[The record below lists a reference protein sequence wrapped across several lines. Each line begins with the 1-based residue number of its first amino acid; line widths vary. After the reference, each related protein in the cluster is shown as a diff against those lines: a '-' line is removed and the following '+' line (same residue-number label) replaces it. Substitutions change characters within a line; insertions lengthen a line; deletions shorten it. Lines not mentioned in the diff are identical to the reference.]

1 MRTWLCLILTAL
13 LLSSCG
19 TAANKHASPSPQSQK
34 GSNPRILSNDQ
45 TGRAHMNRAGQNQQ
59 GQYNQNNLQGQHT
72 QNNQQGQTG
81 QQSLQAHLE
90 SIAKRVPGVKNASCV
105 LIGDTAVVGLDVDG
119 NLDRSR
125 VGTIK
130 YSAAEALRKDP
141 HGKNAIVTADI
152 DLSHRISDIS
162 QSVRQGHPLS
172 GFGNELSDIIGR
184 IIPQMPKDVRPPV
197 NNGPG
202 PASKGTGE
210 PTKLQNHNKAVHPQN
225 KSQQAPPSTS
235 R

>member
-34 GSNPRILSNDQ
+34 GSNPRILSHDQ
-45 TGRAHMNRAGQNQQ
+45 TGRTQMNSAGQAQVQHNQSNQ
-59 GQYNQNNLQGQHT
+59 PGQP
-72 QNNQQGQTG
+72 G

-105 LIGDTAVVGLDVDG
+105 LIGDTAVVGLDVDA

-162 QSVRQGHPLS
+162 QSIRQGHPLS

-184 IIPQMPKDVRPPV
+184 IIPQMPRDVRPPA
-197 NNGPG
+197 NATPGPG
-202 PASKGTGE
+202 ARGTGE
-210 PTKLQNHNKAVHPQN
+210 PSQLQNHNKPDHPQ
-225 KSQQAPPSTS
+225 KKTQQAPSS
-235 R
+235 QSK

>member
-19 TAANKHASPSPQSQK
+19 TAANNHASPSPQSQK
-34 GSNPRILSNDQ
+34 GSTPRILSNDEA
-45 TGRAHMNRAGQNQQ
+45 GRSDQDIAGQNQYNQQNQQDQEQ
-59 GQYNQNNLQGQHT
+59 GQPGQE
-72 QNNQQGQTG
+72 
-81 QQSLQAHLE
+81 SLQAHLE
-90 SIAKRVPGVKNASCV
+90 SLVKRVPGVRNASCV
-105 LIGDTAVVGLDVDG
+105 LIGDTAVVGLDVDA

-184 IIPQMPKDVRPPV
+184 IIPQMPRDVNPPAAA
-197 NNGPG
+197 PE
-202 PASKGTGE
+202 PAGRDTGE
-210 PTKLQNHNKAVHPQN
+210 PSQLQNHNPSVHSKK
-225 KSQQAPPSTS
+225 KSQKAPSTPS
-235 R
+235 P

>member
-34 GSNPRILSNDQ
+34 GSTPRILSNDQ
-45 TGRAHMNRAGQNQQ
+45 TGRTNINPTPGQ
-59 GQYNQNNLQGQHT
+59 GQQP
-72 QNNQQGQTG
+72 
-81 QQSLQAHLE
+81 LQAHLE
-90 SIAKRVPGVKNASCV
+90 SIAKRVPGVKNATCV
-105 LIGDTAVVGLDVDG
+105 VFGNTAIVGLDVDA

-141 HGKNAIVTADI
+141 RGKNAIVTADI

-162 QSVRQGHPLS
+162 QSVREGHPLS

-184 IIPQMPKDVRPPV
+184 IVPQMSKDVRPPA
-197 NNGPG
+197 NYAPK
-202 PASKGTGE
+202 PAIKGTGE
-210 PTKLQNHNKAVHPQN
+210 PSKLQPHNKAVHPQK
-225 KSQQAPPSTS
+225 KSHESPSSTS
-235 R
+235 K